1 MKFLNIILLFLLL
14 TACDKDRKFEKTLW
28 LNQSDVR
35 QYPYRNNMC
44 EDLVKNHK
52 LRGLSYKQLVN
63 LIGEPEKTIIDE
75 PNSIYYEILTEYGS
89 DIDPIKTKTLIFKL
103 NSDSTIL
110 DFKIE
115 EWKK

>member
-1 MKFLNIILLFLLL
+1 MKLLNIILLFLIL
-14 TACDKDRKFEKTLW
+14 TACERDRKFDKTIW
-28 LNQSDVR
+28 LKQSDVH
-35 QYPYRNNMC
+35 QYPYRNSMC

-63 LIGEPEKTIIDE
+63 LIGEPEKSIIDE